1 VRAIAPVAL
10 TTSPV
15 PTWYAAWVAFPTS
28 FTNQVWYGARR
39 PAVGRGSLVATKMS
53 AMTPNAFTPSDR
65 KFLAGIVH
73 QVWRACQVYVTV
85 AMERSPGHARPAL
98 DELAKWA
105 VARRR
110 ELGSHNDTSRPLS
123 PSAQQAGRALLDDV
137 ETISRQV
144 IDMITSLQA
153 SPLPPDQVEEQ
164 TLGIIEGVLRWT
176 SLMASQLGITGN
188 LRPHTLW
195 FER

>member
-1 VRAIAPVAL
+1 
-10 TTSPV
+10 
-15 PTWYAAWVAFPTS
+15 
-28 FTNQVWYGARR
+28 
-39 PAVGRGSLVATKMS
+39 MS

-110 ELGSHNDTSRPLS
+110 ELGSHSDTSRPLS

-144 IDMITSLQA
+144 IDMISSLQA

>member
-1 VRAIAPVAL
+1 MAPN
-10 TTSPV
+10 
-15 PTWYAAWVAFPTS
+15 S
-28 FTNQVWYGARR
+28 FTPYDQR
-39 PAVGRGSLVATKMS
+39 
-53 AMTPNAFTPSDR
+53 
-65 KFLAGIVH
+65 FLAGIVH
-73 QVWRACQVYVTV
+73 QVWRACQVYVTL

-98 DELAKWA
+98 VELATWA

-110 ELGSHNDTSRPLS
+110 ELGSSDQVSGSLS
-123 PSAQQAGRALLDDV
+123 PAAQQAGRALLRDV
-137 ETISRQV
+137 ETISRRV
-144 IDMITSLQA
+144 IVMIGSLQA

-176 SLMASQLGITGN
+176 SLMASQLGITRS

>member
-1 VRAIAPVAL
+1 MTIPN
-10 TTSPV
+10 
-15 PTWYAAWVAFPTS
+15 S
-28 FTNQVWYGARR
+28 FTPY
-39 PAVGRGSLVATKMS
+39 
-53 AMTPNAFTPSDR
+53 DR

-85 AMERSPGHARPAL
+85 AMERNPGHARPAL

-110 ELGSHNDTSRPLS
+110 ELGPHGGVPHPLS
-123 PSAQQAGRALLDDV
+123 PSARQAGRALLNDV
-137 ETISRQV
+137 ETISRRV
-144 IDMITSLQA
+144 LEMIASLETS
-153 SPLPPDQVEEQ
+153 SLPPDQVEEQ

-176 SLMASQLGITGN
+176 SLMASQLGITRS

>member
-1 VRAIAPVAL
+1 
-10 TTSPV
+10 
-15 PTWYAAWVAFPTS
+15 
-28 FTNQVWYGARR
+28 
-39 PAVGRGSLVATKMS
+39 MS

-105 VARRR
+105 VARGR

-123 PSAQQAGRALLDDV
+123 PSAPPAGRALLDDV
-137 ETISRQV
+137 KAISRQV
-144 IDMITSLQA
+144 IGM
-153 SPLPPDQVEEQ
+153 
-164 TLGIIEGVLRWT
+164 
-176 SLMASQLGITGN
+176 
-188 LRPHTLW
+188 HTFL
-195 FER
+195 E

>member
-1 VRAIAPVAL
+1 MWSSPGVRGRLIKRFTVRAIAPVAL

-15 PTWYAAWVAFPTS
+15 RTRYAAWLACPPS
-28 FTNQVWYGARR
+28 ATNEVWHGARR
-39 PAVGRGSLVATKMS
+39 PAVARGRLVATKMS
-53 AMTPNAFTPSDR
+53 AMTPNASTPSDR

-110 ELGSHNDTSRPLS
+110 GVGSHNDTSRPLS
-123 PSAQQAGRALLDDV
+123 PFAQQAGRALLDDV
-137 ETISRQV
+137 EPIRRQV
-144 IDMITSLQA
+144 MHMITALQA
-153 SPLPPDQVEEQ
+153 SPLP
-164 TLGIIEGVLRWT
+164 
-176 SLMASQLGITGN
+176 
-188 LRPHTLW
+188 
-195 FER
+195 